1 MIRHPYRKQAT
12 RDVTGALMG
21 AGGVPA
27 SASTALSSRT
37 SVTAKNTEHARYAR
51 HQHKEKS

>member
-27 SASTALSSRT
+27 SASTALSSRV
-37 SVTAKNTEHARYAR
+37 SATAKNTEHARYAR